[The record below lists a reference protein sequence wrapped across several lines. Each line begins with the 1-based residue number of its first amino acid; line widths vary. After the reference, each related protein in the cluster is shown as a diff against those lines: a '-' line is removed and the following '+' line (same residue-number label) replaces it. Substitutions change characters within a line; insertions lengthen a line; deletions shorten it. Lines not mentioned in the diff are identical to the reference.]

1 MLLLSWRSPLKR
13 ARRAARSGRWAD
25 AAEAYRAHLRRFPQ
39 DAPVWLQLAHVL
51 KEQGALTDAAAAYRE
66 ATRLA
71 PSGEDGWIHLAH
83 LERRLGDRE
92 AAISALEQ
100 ALADNGTRAVD
111 ALVEMGARERL
122 PFVHQTRIEADKGL
136 YALSRYGAW
145 RAAEPSPKTIR
156 SVHSE
161 KQVAPLVVIDA
172 RGASAGLVAVTCGT
186 LEGRAFRVL
195 TDAADPLVDVHYIRA
210 GEAISDSTPH
220 FLLIEA
226 GVRIVPGAIARLC
239 AAIAETSAG
248 AAYGD
253 HDHWDD
259 DHQNDGHFDPA
270 GAGIVFRDP
279 CFQPMFDPIWFARTE
294 VRPPCLLVTA
304 AGASTAPDWGTLFA
318 TQLSLPVPYVH
329 VPLVLASRSAGAV
342 LATAATP
349 PARVGGDGPIQ
360 VIIQTRDAP
369 DLLEAC
375 VTSLRRTAARPDLL
389 DIVIMDN
396 RSVLPRTVE
405 LLADWE
411 GQGIARVIAHDAP
424 FNWAQANN
432 IAANR
437 PAAGR
442 GGAPYLL
449 FLNNDVEVETEGWD
463 MALRGG
469 LEGGLAGQD
478 VGAMGALLLYPDR
491 LIQHGGVIFG
501 MGVEGGV
508 VHEGVGHYLEPGGPS
523 ARWRHPRLASA
534 VTGAWLA
541 TSRALF
547 EAVGGFEERLPIA
560 YNDIDFCLRVRAA
573 GRLVVQASH
582 IVAVHRESAT
592 RGSVMSSAEHA
603 RDQADWAWL
612 RAQWGAALDL
622 DPAYNPHWLRVGQ
635 PFDGLHAPS
644 PDAVSRWIAASA
656 RPRPWSVTPPA

>member
-1 MLLLSWRSPLKR
+1 M
-13 ARRAARSGRWAD
+13 
-25 AAEAYRAHLRRFPQ
+25 
-39 DAPVWLQLAHVL
+39 WLQLAHVL
-51 KEQGALTDAAAAYRE
+51 KEQGALPDAAVAYRE

-83 LERRLGDRE
+83 LERRLGDRA

-100 ALADNGTRAVD
+100 ALADEGTRAVD
-111 ALVEMGARERL
+111 ALVDMGARERL
-122 PFVHQTRIEADKGL
+122 PHVHQTRIETHEGH

-145 RAAEPSPKTIR
+145 RAAQPSLRTVP
-156 SVHSE
+156 SVHPE
-161 KQVAPLVVIDA
+161 VQVAPLVVIDA
-172 RGASAGLVAVTCGT
+172 RGAPAELVAVTRGT
-186 LEGRAFRVL
+186 LDGFACRVL
-195 TDAADPLVDVHYIRA
+195 TDAAELLVDGLCVRA
-210 GEAISDSTPH
+210 EEGISVSAPH

-226 GVRIVPGAIARLC
+226 GVRIVPGAIAGLC
-239 AAIAETSAG
+239 AAIAETGAG

-259 DHQNDGHFDPA
+259 DHRNDGPFDPA
-270 GAGIVFRDP
+270 GAGIVLHDP
-279 CFQPMFDPIWFARTE
+279 CFQPMFDPIWFARAE

-304 AGASTAPDWGTLFA
+304 AGASTASDWGMLFA
-318 TQLSLPVPYVH
+318 TQLSLPVPYAH
-329 VPLVLASRSAGAV
+329 VPLVVASRPAGAV
-342 LATAATP
+342 PAAAATS
-349 PARVGGDGPIQ
+349 PAGAGGDGPIQ

-375 VTSLRRTAARPDLL
+375 VTSLRRAAARPDLL

-396 RSVLPRTVE
+396 RSVLPRTTE

-424 FNWAQANN
+424 FNWARANN
-432 IAANR
+432 LAADH
-437 PAAGR
+437 PEAGR

-449 FLNNDVEVETEGWD
+449 FLNNDVEMESEGWD
-463 MALRGG
+463 IALRDG

-491 LIQHGGVIFG
+491 LIQHGGVTFG
-501 MGVEGGV
+501 MGAEGDV
-508 VHEGVGHYLEPGGPS
+508 VHEGVGHATEPGGPS

-592 RGSVMSSAEHA
+592 RGSVMSSAEHV

-612 RAQWGAALDL
+612 RARWGAALDL

-635 PFDGLHAPS
+635 PFDGLHTPS
-644 PDAVSRWIAASA
+644 SDAVSRWIAASA
-656 RPRPWSVTPPA
+656 QPRPWSVTPPA

>member
-1 MLLLSWRSPLKR
+1 
-13 ARRAARSGRWAD
+13 
-25 AAEAYRAHLRRFPQ
+25 
-39 DAPVWLQLAHVL
+39 VWLQLAHVL
-51 KEQGALTDAAAAYRE
+51 KEQGALPDAAMAYRE

-92 AAISALEQ
+92 AAILALEQ
-100 ALADNGTRAVD
+100 GLADKGTRAAD

-122 PFVHQTRIEADKGL
+122 PLVHQTRIETHQGH
-136 YALSRYGAW
+136 YALSRYAAW
-145 RAAEPSPKTIR
+145 RAAQPLPGTIPSVRPE
-156 SVHSE
+156 V
-161 KQVAPLVVIDA
+161 QAAPLVVIDA
-172 RGASAGLVAVTCGT
+172 RGAAAGLVAVTRGT
-186 LEGRAFRVL
+186 LGGFACRVL
-195 TDAADPLVDVHYIRA
+195 TDAPDPPADVQCVRS
-210 GEAISDSTPH
+210 GEEISDPAPH

-226 GVRIVPGAIARLC
+226 GVRIVPGAIAQLC
-239 AAIAETSAG
+239 AAIAQTGAG

-253 HDHWDD
+253 HDHWDADRRND
-259 DHQNDGHFDPA
+259 DHSALA
-270 GAGIVFRDP
+270 GGAIVLRDP
-279 CFQPMFDPIWFARTE
+279 CFQPMFDPIWFARAE

-304 AGASTAPDWGTLFA
+304 AGASTAPDWGMLFA
-318 TQLSLPVPYVH
+318 TRLSLPVPYAH
-329 VPLVLASRSAGAV
+329 VPMVLASRPGEAV
-342 LATAATP
+342 LGAAATP
-349 PARVGGDGPIQ
+349 QTGAGADGPIQ
-360 VIIQTRDAP
+360 VIIQTRDAA

-396 RSVLPRTVE
+396 RSVLPRTAE

-424 FNWAQANN
+424 FNWARANN
-432 IAANR
+432 LAAHH

-449 FLNNDVEVETEGWD
+449 FLNNDVEMESEGWD
-463 MALRGG
+463 MALRDG

-491 LIQHGGVIFG
+491 LIQHGGVTFG
-501 MGVEGGV
+501 MGAEGDV
-508 VHEGVGHYLEPGGPS
+508 VHEGVGHATDPGGPS

-612 RAQWGAALDL
+612 RARWGAALDL
-622 DPAYNPHWLRVGQ
+622 DPAYNPHWLRGGQ
-635 PFDGLHAPS
+635 PFDGLHTPS
-644 PDAVSRWIAASA
+644 SDAVSRWIAASA
-656 RPRPWSVTPPA
+656 QPRPWSVTPPA